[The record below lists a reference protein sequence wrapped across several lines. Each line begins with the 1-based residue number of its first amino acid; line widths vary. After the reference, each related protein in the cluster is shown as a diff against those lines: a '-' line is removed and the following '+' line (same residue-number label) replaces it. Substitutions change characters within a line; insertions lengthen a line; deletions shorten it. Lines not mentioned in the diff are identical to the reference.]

1 MRKITTITVLAAF
14 FLFFASWQV
23 IAQQNASAIQE
34 LIDKKV
40 QNEQGEEIGTITNV
54 LTKPDGEIEAVLI
67 KSGQI
72 LGLGGETERIPWSEL
87 RMGDDPD
94 YLIHTPGQAADRQ
107 RQTSQQERDP
117 QQQTSQ
123 EEMTSARTE
132 QGQQAQQKERKQEE
146 QSGQITVQQPSQQ
159 IEIDQ
164 PQPQVQVEQQKPTA
178 RVQQAPPEV
187 IVKQPAPEIEVQV
200 EQPKPQVQV
209 QQAQPDVQVEQAK
222 PQVDVMQPE
231 PQVNVEQQKPQVDVS
246 KAKPEVQVT
255 PSDEAEVYIEDQEQ
269 PRVSVEQEKP
279 EVSVSEVEPQDSQ
292 KQGRG
297 SHEKKMD
304 RAEEWKGREIMGTD
318 GEQLGRVENVFLS
331 EDGNQLLYVMVQD
344 EKQKLHPMPAG
355 MLKEAG
361 EKDQLR
367 AQIDKNTF
375 DQSPSYSRDELAQ
388 MEEQQML
395 QEVRAYYGDQ
405 VQPEAKEQK
414 TK

>member
-1 MRKITTITVLAAF
+1 MRKITIITVLAAF
-14 FLFFASWQV
+14 FLFCAGWQV
-23 IAQQNASAIQE
+23 IAQQNAPAIQE

-54 LTKPDGEIEAVLI
+54 LTRPDGEIEAVLI

-72 LGLGGETERIPWSEL
+72 LGFGGETERIPWNEL

-94 YLIHTPGQAADRQ
+94 YLVYAPGQAADKQ
-107 RQTSQQERDP
+107 AETSQQERDV

-123 EEMTSARTE
+123 EERTSAQTE
-132 QGQQAQQKERKQEE
+132 QEPQAQQKGREQEE

-164 PQPQVQVEQQKPTA
+164 PQPQVQVEQQEPTA

-187 IVKQPAPEIEVQV
+187 TVKQPAPEIEVQV
-200 EQPKPQVQV
+200 EQPKPQVEV
-209 QQAQPDVQVEQAK
+209 QQPQPDVQVEQEQ
-222 PQVDVMQPE
+222 PQVSVMQPE
-231 PQVNVEQQKPQVDVS
+231 PKVNVEQQEPKVDVS

-255 PSDEAEVYIEDQEQ
+255 PSDEAEVYVEDQEQ
-269 PRVSVEQEKP
+269 PKVKVEQEQP
-279 EVSVSEVEPQDSQ
+279 EVSVIEGQPQDRQ
-292 KQGRG
+292 KQASEPRA
-297 SHEKKMD
+297 ENANK
-304 RAEEWKGREIMGTD
+304 AEEWKGRVIIGAN
-318 GEQLGRVENVFLS
+318 GEQLGRVENIFLS
-331 EDGNQLLYVMVQD
+331 EDRNQLLYVIVQD
-344 EKQKLHPMPAG
+344 EEQKLHPIPAG
-355 MLKEAG
+355 MVQETE

-375 DQSPSYSRDELAQ
+375 DQSPSYSRDELAR
-388 MEEQQML
+388 MEEQQMF

-405 VQPEAKEQK
+405 AQPEGREQR